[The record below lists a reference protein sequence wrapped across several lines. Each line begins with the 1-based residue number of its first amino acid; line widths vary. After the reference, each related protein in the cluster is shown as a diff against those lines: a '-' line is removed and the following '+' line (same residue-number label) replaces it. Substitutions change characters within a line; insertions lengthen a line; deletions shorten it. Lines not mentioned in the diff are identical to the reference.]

1 MTPLRQRYRQDLQLR
16 NYASKTQEVYEEC
29 VSLFARHFGKSPEL
43 LGPEQIRTYQLYLA
57 HEKKASWSRFNQT
70 VCALRFLYRHTLHK
84 DWIIQHIPF
93 PRKESRLPQVLSL
106 DEVSCFLQAIPQ
118 LKYRMLLTTIYATGL
133 RASEALHLEVADI
146 DSPRMS
152 IRVRQGKGHK
162 DRYAL
167 LSPKLLVLLRQ
178 YWKAVRPTRWLFP
191 SSAPDRPVSLD
202 SLQEAVRRARRASG
216 LAKRITA
223 HTLRHSFATHLLEA
237 GTNIRVIQVL
247 LGHTS
252 LRTTARYTH
261 ITTAALAS
269 TRPPP
274 SAPWIRCRPLHAPD
288 RGLPCRNPL
297 SN

>member
-16 NYASKTQEVYEEC
+16 NYSVKTQQVYEEC

-106 DEVSCFLQAIPQ
+106 AEVSRFLQAIPQ

-167 LSPKLLVLLRQ
+167 LSPKLLVLLRE

-216 LAKRITA
+216 LAKRVTA
-223 HTLRHSFATHLLEA
+223 HTLRHSFATHLLES

-247 LGHTS
+247 LGHNS

-261 ITTAALAS
+261 VTTAALAS
-269 TRPPP
+269 TVSPLDSLPTPPR
-274 SAPWIRCRPLHAPD
+274 S
-288 RGLPCRNPL
+288 
-297 SN
+297 

>member
-1 MTPLRQRYRQDLQLR
+1 MTSLRRITPLRQRYLEDLQLR
-16 NYASKTQEVYEEC
+16 NYSPKTQQVYEEC

-106 DEVSCFLQAIPQ
+106 AEVSRFLQAIPQ

-167 LSPKLLVLLRQ
+167 LSPKLLVLLRE

-202 SLQEAVRRARRASG
+202 SLQEAVRRAVRAAIADAWG
-216 LAKRITA
+216 KKPIAKV
-223 HTLRHSFATHLLEA
+223 LVS
-237 GTNIRVIQVL
+237 VIE
-247 LGHTS
+247 GK
-252 LRTTARYTH
+252 
-261 ITTAALAS
+261 
-269 TRPPP
+269 
-274 SAPWIRCRPLHAPD
+274 
-288 RGLPCRNPL
+288 G
-297 SN
+297 

>member
-1 MTPLRQRYRQDLQLR
+1 
-16 NYASKTQEVYEEC
+16 
-29 VSLFARHFGKSPEL
+29 
-43 LGPEQIRTYQLYLA
+43 
-57 HEKKASWSRFNQT
+57 
-70 VCALRFLYRHTLHK
+70 
-84 DWIIQHIPF
+84 
-93 PRKESRLPQVLSL
+93 LSL
-106 DEVSCFLQAIPQ
+106 EEVSRFLQAIPQ

-167 LSPKLLVLLRQ
+167 LSPKLLVLLRE

-216 LAKRITA
+216 LVKRVTA
-223 HTLRHSFATHLLEA
+223 HTLRHSFATHLLES

-247 LGHTS
+247 LGHNS

-261 ITTAALAS
+261 VTTAALAS
-269 TRPPP
+269 TLSPLDSLPTPPT
-274 SAPWIRCRPLHAPD
+274 S
-288 RGLPCRNPL
+288 
-297 SN
+297 

>member
-16 NYASKTQEVYEEC
+16 NYSPKTQQVYEEC

-57 HEKKASWSRFNQT
+57 HEKQASWSRFNQT

-93 PRKESRLPQVLSL
+93 PRKQSRLPQVLSL
-106 DEVSCFLQAIPQ
+106 EEVSRFLQAIPQ

-167 LSPKLLVLLRQ
+167 LSPKLLVLLRE

-216 LAKRITA
+216 LVKRVTA
-223 HTLRHSFATHLLEA
+223 HTLRHSFATHLLES

-247 LGHTS
+247 LGHNS

-261 ITTAALAS
+261 VTTAALAS
-269 TRPPP
+269 TLSPLDSLPTPPT
-274 SAPWIRCRPLHAPD
+274 S
-288 RGLPCRNPL
+288 
-297 SN
+297 

>member
-16 NYASKTQEVYEEC
+16 NYSVKTQQVYEEC

-43 LGPEQIRTYQLYLA
+43 LGAEDIRSYQLYLA

-106 DEVSCFLQAIPQ
+106 AEVSRFLQAIPQ

-167 LSPKLLVLLRQ
+167 LSPKLLVLLRE

-216 LAKRITA
+216 LAKRVTA
-223 HTLRHSFATHLLEA
+223 HTLRHSFATHLLES

-247 LGHTS
+247 LGHNS

-261 ITTAALAS
+261 VTTAALAS
-269 TRPPP
+269 TVSPLDSLPTPPR
-274 SAPWIRCRPLHAPD
+274 S
-288 RGLPCRNPL
+288 
-297 SN
+297 

>member
-1 MTPLRQRYRQDLQLR
+1 MTPLRQRYRQDRQLR
-16 NYASKTQEVYEEC
+16 NYPSKTQQVYQEC

-70 VCALRFLYRHTLHK
+70 VCALRLLYRHTLHK

-106 DEVSCFLQAIPQ
+106 EEVSRFLQAIPQ
-118 LKYRMLLTTIYATGL
+118 LKYRILLTTIYATGL

-152 IRVRQGKGHK
+152 IGVRQGKGHK

-167 LSPKLLVLLRQ
+167 LSPKLLVLLRE

-191 SSAPDRPVSLD
+191 SSAPERPVSLD
-202 SLQEAVRRARRASG
+202 SLQEAVRRARRASR
-216 LAKRITA
+216 LVKRVTA
-223 HTLRHSFATHLLEA
+223 HTLRHSFATHLLES
-237 GTNIRVIQVL
+237 GTNLRVIQVL
-247 LGHTS
+247 LGHNS

-261 ITTAALAS
+261 VTTAALAS
-269 TRPPP
+269 TLSPLDSLPTPPT
-274 SAPWIRCRPLHAPD
+274 S
-288 RGLPCRNPL
+288 
-297 SN
+297 

>member
-16 NYASKTQEVYEEC
+16 NYASKTQQVYEEC

-106 DEVSCFLQAIPQ
+106 EEVSRFLQAIPQ
-118 LKYRMLLTTIYATGL
+118 LKYRILLTTIYATGL

-167 LSPKLLVLLRQ
+167 LSPKLLVLLRE

-216 LAKRITA
+216 LVKRVTA
-223 HTLRHSFATHLLEA
+223 HTLRHSFATHLLES

-247 LGHTS
+247 LGHNS

-261 ITTAALAS
+261 VTTAALAS
-269 TRPPP
+269 TLSPLDSLPTPPT
-274 SAPWIRCRPLHAPD
+274 S
-288 RGLPCRNPL
+288 
-297 SN
+297 

>member
-1 MTPLRQRYRQDLQLR
+1 MTPYQKRTLSPIAQRMAGDMRVR
-16 NYASKTQEVYEEC
+16 NLAQRTIDTYTYHVER
-29 VSLFARHFGKSPEL
+29 FAKHFGRPLDE
-43 LGPEQIRTYQLYLA
+43 LGPEEIRTYQLYLA
-57 HEKKASWSRFNQT
+57 HEKQASWSRFNQT

-106 DEVSCFLQAIPQ
+106 EEVSRFLQAIPQ
-118 LKYRMLLTTIYATGL
+118 LKYRILLTTIYATGL

-167 LSPKLLVLLRQ
+167 LSPKLLVLLRE

-202 SLQEAVRRARRASG
+202 SLQEAVRRRASQVV
-216 LAKRITA
+216 ASS
-223 HTLRHSFATHLLEA
+223 LRH
-237 GTNIRVIQVL
+237 
-247 LGHTS
+247 LGQW
-252 LRTTARYTH
+252 RF
-261 ITTAALAS
+261 
-269 TRPPP
+269 
-274 SAPWIRCRPLHAPD
+274 
-288 RGLPCRNPL
+288 
-297 SN
+297 

>member
-16 NYASKTQEVYEEC
+16 NYSPKTQQVYEEC

-57 HEKKASWSRFNQT
+57 HEKQASWSRFNQT

-106 DEVSCFLQAIPQ
+106 EEVSRFLQAIPQ
-118 LKYRMLLTTIYATGL
+118 LKYRILLTTIYATGL

-216 LAKRITA
+216 LVKRVTA
-223 HTLRHSFATHLLEA
+223 HTLRHSFATHLLES

-247 LGHTS
+247 LGHNS

-261 ITTAALAS
+261 VTTAALAS
-269 TRPPP
+269 TLSPLDSLPTPPT
-274 SAPWIRCRPLHAPD
+274 S
-288 RGLPCRNPL
+288 
-297 SN
+297 

>member
-16 NYASKTQEVYEEC
+16 NYSPKTQQVYEEC

-43 LGPEQIRTYQLYLA
+43 LGPEQIRTYPLYLA
-57 HEKKASWSRFNQT
+57 HEKQASWSRFNQT

-106 DEVSCFLQAIPQ
+106 EEVSRFLQAIPQ

-167 LSPKLLVLLRQ
+167 LSPKLLVLLRE

-216 LAKRITA
+216 LVKRVTA
-223 HTLRHSFATHLLEA
+223 HTLRHSFATHLLES

-247 LGHTS
+247 LGHNS

-261 ITTAALAS
+261 VTTAALAS
-269 TRPPP
+269 TVSPLDSLPP
-274 SAPWIRCRPLHAPD
+274 APR
-288 RGLPCRNPL
+288 
-297 SN
+297 S

>member
-16 NYASKTQEVYEEC
+16 NYASKTQQVYEEC
-29 VSLFARHFGKSPEL
+29 VSLFARHFGKSPEW

-106 DEVSCFLQAIPQ
+106 EEVSRFLQAIPQ
-118 LKYRMLLTTIYATGL
+118 LKYRILLTTIYATGL

-167 LSPKLLVLLRQ
+167 LSPKLLVLLRE

-216 LAKRITA
+216 LVKRVTA
-223 HTLRHSFATHLLEA
+223 HTLRHSFATHLLES

-247 LGHTS
+247 LGHNS

-261 ITTAALAS
+261 VTTAALAS
-269 TRPPP
+269 TLSPLDSLPTPPT
-274 SAPWIRCRPLHAPD
+274 S
-288 RGLPCRNPL
+288 
-297 SN
+297 

>member
-16 NYASKTQEVYEEC
+16 NYSVKTQQVYEEC
-29 VSLFARHFGKSPEL
+29 VSLFARHFGKSPDL

-57 HEKKASWSRFNQT
+57 HEKQASWSRFNQT

-106 DEVSCFLQAIPQ
+106 EEVSRFLQAIPQ

-167 LSPKLLVLLRQ
+167 LSPKLLVLLRE

-216 LAKRITA
+216 LVKRVTA
-223 HTLRHSFATHLLEA
+223 HTLRHSFATHLLES

-247 LGHTS
+247 LGHNS

-261 ITTAALAS
+261 VTTAALAS
-269 TRPPP
+269 TLSPLDSLPTPPT
-274 SAPWIRCRPLHAPD
+274 S
-288 RGLPCRNPL
+288 
-297 SN
+297 

>member
-16 NYASKTQEVYEEC
+16 NYSPKTQQVYEEC

-57 HEKKASWSRFNQT
+57 HEKQASWSRFNQT

-93 PRKESRLPQVLSL
+93 PRKQSRLPQVLSL
-106 DEVSCFLQAIPQ
+106 EEVSRFLQAIPQ
-118 LKYRMLLTTIYATGL
+118 LKYRILLTTIYATGL

-167 LSPKLLVLLRQ
+167 LSPKLLVLLRE

-216 LAKRITA
+216 LVKRVTA
-223 HTLRHSFATHLLEA
+223 HTLRHSFATHLLES

-247 LGHTS
+247 LGHNS

-261 ITTAALAS
+261 VTTAALAS
-269 TRPPP
+269 TLSPLDSLPTPPT
-274 SAPWIRCRPLHAPD
+274 S
-288 RGLPCRNPL
+288 
-297 SN
+297 

>member
-1 MTPLRQRYRQDLQLR
+1 MTPLPQRYRQDLQLR
-16 NYASKTQEVYEEC
+16 NYASKTQQVYEEC

-106 DEVSCFLQAIPQ
+106 EEVSRFLQAIPQ

-167 LSPKLLVLLRQ
+167 LSPKLLVLLRE

-216 LAKRITA
+216 LAKRVTA
-223 HTLRHSFATHLLEA
+223 HTLRHSFATHLLES

-247 LGHTS
+247 LGHNS

-261 ITTAALAS
+261 VTTAALAS
-269 TRPPP
+269 TVSPLDSLPTPPR
-274 SAPWIRCRPLHAPD
+274 S
-288 RGLPCRNPL
+288 
-297 SN
+297 

>member
-1 MTPLRQRYRQDLQLR
+1 MTPLPQRYRQDLQLR
-16 NYASKTQEVYEEC
+16 NYASKTQQVYEEC

-57 HEKKASWSRFNQT
+57 HEKQASWSRFNQT

-106 DEVSCFLQAIPQ
+106 EEVSRFLQAIPQ

-167 LSPKLLVLLRQ
+167 LSPKLLVLLRE

-216 LAKRITA
+216 LAKRVTA
-223 HTLRHSFATHLLEA
+223 HTLRHSFATHLLES

-247 LGHTS
+247 LGHNS

-261 ITTAALAS
+261 VTTAALAS
-269 TRPPP
+269 TVSPLDSLPTPPR
-274 SAPWIRCRPLHAPD
+274 S
-288 RGLPCRNPL
+288 
-297 SN
+297 

>member
-1 MTPLRQRYRQDLQLR
+1 MVFPNNIFFYRKEPCMTPLRQRYRQDLQLR
-16 NYASKTQEVYEEC
+16 NYSPKTQQVYEEC

-106 DEVSCFLQAIPQ
+106 EEVSRFLQAIPQ
-118 LKYRMLLTTIYATGL
+118 LKYRILLTTIYATGL

-216 LAKRITA
+216 LVKRVTA
-223 HTLRHSFATHLLEA
+223 HTLRHSFATHLLES

-247 LGHTS
+247 LGHNS

-261 ITTAALAS
+261 VTTAALAS
-269 TRPPP
+269 TLSPLDSLPTPPT
-274 SAPWIRCRPLHAPD
+274 S
-288 RGLPCRNPL
+288 
-297 SN
+297 

>member
-16 NYASKTQEVYEEC
+16 NYSPKTQQVYEEC

-57 HEKKASWSRFNQT
+57 HEKQASWSRFNQT

-106 DEVSCFLQAIPQ
+106 EEVSRFLQAIPQ
-118 LKYRMLLTTIYATGL
+118 LKYRILLTTIYATGL

-202 SLQEAVRRARRASG
+202 SLQEAVRRARRAGGS
-216 LAKRITA
+216 
-223 HTLRHSFATHLLEA
+223 LL
-237 GTNIRVIQVL
+237 L
-247 LGHTS
+247 LGFPI
-252 LRTTARYTH
+252 L
-261 ITTAALAS
+261 
-269 TRPPP
+269 
-274 SAPWIRCRPLHAPD
+274 IRSQR
-288 RGLPCRNPL
+288 
-297 SN
+297 

>member
-16 NYASKTQEVYEEC
+16 NYSVKTQQVYEEC
-29 VSLFARHFGKSPEL
+29 VSLFARHFGKSPEV
-43 LGPEQIRTYQLYLA
+43 LGPEQIRSYQLYLA

-84 DWIIQHIPF
+84 GWIIQHIPF

-106 DEVSCFLQAIPQ
+106 EEVSRFLVAIPQ
-118 LKYRMLLTTIYATGL
+118 LKYRVLLTTIYATGL

-146 DSPRMS
+146 DSQRLS

-162 DRYAL
+162 DRDVL

-216 LAKRITA
+216 LAKHVTA
-223 HTLRHSFATHLLEA
+223 HTLRHSFATHLLES

-247 LGHTS
+247 LGHNS

-261 ITTAALAS
+261 VTTAALAS
-269 TRPPP
+269 TVSPLDSLPP
-274 SAPWIRCRPLHAPD
+274 APRR
-288 RGLPCRNPL
+288 
-297 SN
+297 

>member
-16 NYASKTQEVYEEC
+16 NYSPKTQQVYEEC

-43 LGPEQIRTYQLYLA
+43 LGPEDIRSYQLYLA

-106 DEVSCFLQAIPQ
+106 EEVSRFLQAIPQ
-118 LKYRMLLTTIYATGL
+118 LKYRMLLTTLYATGL

-167 LSPKLLVLLRQ
+167 LSPKLLVLLRE

-216 LAKRITA
+216 LVKRVTA
-223 HTLRHSFATHLLEA
+223 HTLRHSFATHLLES
-237 GTNIRVIQVL
+237 GTNLRVIQVL
-247 LGHTS
+247 LGHNS

-261 ITTAALAS
+261 VTTAVLAS
-269 TRPPP
+269 TLSPLDSLPPTP
-274 SAPWIRCRPLHAPD
+274 RS
-288 RGLPCRNPL
+288 
-297 SN
+297 

>member
-1 MTPLRQRYRQDLQLR
+1 MVFPNNIFFYRKEPSMTPLRQRYRQDLQLR
-16 NYASKTQEVYEEC
+16 NYASKTQQVYEEC

-106 DEVSCFLQAIPQ
+106 EEVSRFLQAIPQ

-167 LSPKLLVLLRQ
+167 LSPKLLVLLRE

-216 LAKRITA
+216 LVKRVTA
-223 HTLRHSFATHLLEA
+223 HTLRHSFATHLLES

-247 LGHTS
+247 LGHNS

-261 ITTAALAS
+261 VTTAALAS
-269 TRPPP
+269 TVSPLDSLPP
-274 SAPWIRCRPLHAPD
+274 APR
-288 RGLPCRNPL
+288 
-297 SN
+297 S